1 MTESDYE
8 QRKQELVAQLR
19 LSIRFLQQGY
29 EAQLSALEL
38 ERAGAKKTSAPVVA
52 PEAAPVRQRAPQP
65 PGGLLEHV
73 RQAVAQLP
81 VEFTKADIIRVL
93 GYTPERSS
101 LHRALDDLM
110 VEREIQ
116 VHDRGSGRTP
126 NVYRKLR
133 GNTPES
139 S

>member
-8 QRKQELVAQLR
+8 QRKLELDTQLR

-38 ERAGAKKTSAPVVA
+38 EWAGAKRTAAPVAA

-65 PGGLLEHV
+65 PGGLLEQV

-81 VEFTKADIIRVL
+81 VELTKADVIRVL
-93 GYTPERSS
+93 GFTPERSS

-110 VEREIQ
+110 AEREIRL
-116 VHDRGSGRTP
+116 HDRGSGRTP
-126 NVYRKLR
+126 NVYRKL
-133 GNTPES
+133 GGITPEGS
-139 S
+139 

>member
-1 MTESDYE
+1 MTESEYV
-8 QRKQELVAQLR
+8 QKKQELEAQLR

-38 ERAGAKKTSAPVVA
+38 EWAGAKKTPAPVAA

-65 PGGLLEHV
+65 LGGLLEHV

-81 VEFTKADIIRVL
+81 VEFTKADIMRVL

-110 VEREIQ
+110 AERE
-116 VHDRGSGRTP
+116 VRLHDRGSGRTP

-133 GNTPES
+133 GITPES

>member
-8 QRKQELVAQLR
+8 QRKQELEAQLR

-38 ERAGAKKTSAPVVA
+38 EWARTKKPPAPVAV
-52 PEAAPVRQRAPQP
+52 PEVAPVRQRAPQP
-65 PGGLLEHV
+65 PGGLLEQV

-81 VEFTKADIIRVL
+81 VEFTKADVIRGL

-110 VEREIQ
+110 AEREIRL
-116 VHDRGSGRTP
+116 HDRGSGRTP

-133 GNTPES
+133 GITPEGS
-139 S
+139 